1 MPRKKTSIIWTMQ
14 SDQFCELVK
23 NSTSLGQILLH
34 FGLTYTG
41 SNSRTVKSRI
51 KQDNIDISHIK
62 LGIDSNKGR
71 KFPNTKIAKLSD
83 ILTTNSSYDRN
94 RLKKRLV
101 NECNFPY
108 ICSSCGVSDTWNN
121 KPLTLQLEHKNG
133 TNNDNRIENLCFLCP
148 NCHSQTDTFSGRNQK
163 RLKKFDKCHCGN
175 KKQSKNKQ
183 CFKCNIHNERL
194 LQRKV
199 VWPTKDELQILIS
212 KHSFVQIGKMY
223 GVSDNAVRKWCKTY
237 ELPYKKKDIIKLK
250 Q

>member
-1 MPRKKTSIIWTMQ
+1 MTRKKTSIIWTMQ

-41 SNSRTVKSRI
+41 SNSRTLKNRI
-51 KQDNIDISHIK
+51 KQESIDISHIK
-62 LGIDSNKGR
+62 LGINSNKGR
-71 KFPNTKIAKLSD
+71 KFRHKKMAKLSD
-83 ILTTNSSYDRN
+83 ILTTNSSYDRH

-101 NECNFPY
+101 NECNFQY
-108 ICSSCGVSDTWNN
+108 MCSSCGVSDTWNN

-133 TNNDNRIENLCFLCP
+133 INNDNRIENLCLLCP
-148 NCHSQTDTFSGRNQK
+148 NCHSQTDTFSGRNKKHLQ
-163 RLKKFDKCHCGN
+163 KFDTCHCGN
-175 KKQSKNKQ
+175 KKQSKSKQ
-183 CFKCNIHNERL
+183 CFKCNNKSDKL
-194 LQRKV
+194 SQRKV
-199 VWPTKDELQILIS
+199 IWPTKDELQILIS